1 MAVDPYLTNSIYE
14 SGATQWDRKFAPPI
28 APDDLP
34 ELDAVFVTYHHDDH
48 MDGATLQP
56 LRRRAGTRFVIPR
69 AHAHRMAGWGFE
81 NGQLAL
87 MNHLEQQSAG
97 GVEVTAHAAMHDRFE
112 RDEDGAHLYLGYAIR
127 YGGITICHTGDT
139 VGFPELAEWLRG
151 IKPDVLL
158 IPINGRDY
166 ARTAH
171 GIVGNTNFRE
181 AADLAA
187 AAGADLRISADTC
200 EGV

>member
-1 MAVDPYLTNSIYE
+1 MKLYKCGTELRQEIDRTRLPDGAAAIWALGQAGFLIRIADKTMAVDPYLTNSIYE

-34 ELDAVFVTYHHDDH
+34 ELDAVFVTHHHDDH

-97 GVEVTAHAAMHDRFE
+97 GVE
-112 RDEDGAHLYLGYAIR
+112 
-127 YGGITICHTGDT
+127 CGD
-139 VGFPELAEWLRG
+139 
-151 IKPDVLL
+151 
-158 IPINGRDY
+158 
-166 ARTAH
+166 ARP
-171 GIVGNTNFRE
+171 VR
-181 AADLAA
+181 
-187 AAGADLRISADTC
+187 AG
-200 EGV
+200 